1 MVKELKRLGVPVTV
15 ACKRLGISRST
26 YYYRSKDKS
35 EDLKEAIMKIAYKHP
50 SFGYRRITAVLRQ
63 EGFKINPKKVYRLY
77 RELNLK
83 KSVNRKGY
91 DMPPFFEHL
100 KI

>member
-50 SFGYRRITAVLRQ
+50 SFGFQEDYSRFKTTRIQ
-63 EGFKINPKKVYRLY
+63 GKSQ
-77 RELNLK
+77 
-83 KSVNRKGY
+83 KSV
-91 DMPPFFEHL
+91 
-100 KI
+100 